1 MDNWRMV
8 LGDMEEMVWIGKNE
22 KNDRRKVKKWK

>member
-8 LGDMEEMVWIGKNE
+8 LGNMEQLVQKGKGGRNRIIEE
-22 KNDRRKVKKWK
+22 K

>member
-8 LGDMEEMVWIGKNE
+8 LGNLEQLVQKGKGGRNRIIEEK
-22 KNDRRKVKKWK
+22 